1 MKRAIAI
8 AFPNMQPSPF
18 IEGEI
23 RKRAAKLD
31 AQFPGIISCHIVA
44 DIPHR
49 HHRKGNLVRV
59 HIQVKVRGRDVT
71 VKRAGVPST
80 LRRVVR
86 EAFDVAARQLRD
98 VVTLRR
104 DVRRQAPRR
113 RPAGRTRRAAE
124 ND

>member
-1 MKRAIAI
+1 MKHAIAI

-23 RKRAAKLD
+23 LKRAAKLD
-31 AQFPGIISCHIVA
+31 AQFPDAISCHVVA

-49 HHRKGNLVRV
+49 HHRKGNLFRV
-59 HIQVKVRGRDVT
+59 HIQVRVRGREVV

-86 EAFDVAARQLRD
+86 EAFEVAARQLRD
-98 VVTLRR
+98 GVTLRR
-104 DVRRQAPRR
+104 DARRQPARRAPAAR
-113 RPAGRTRRAAE
+113 ARRAAE

>member
-1 MKRAIAI
+1 MKHAIAI

-31 AQFPGIISCHIVA
+31 GQFPGIISCHIVA

-49 HHRKGNLVRV
+49 HHRKGNLFRV
-59 HIQVKVRGRDVT
+59 HIQVKVRGREVT
-71 VKRAGVPST
+71 VTRSGVPST

-98 VVTLRR
+98 TVTLRR
-104 DVRRQAPRR
+104 DVRRQGPRR
-113 RPAGRTRRAAE
+113 RPAVRARRAAE